1 MSYEEALKK
10 ILYNDLKKIRKNMYK
25 FSCESE
31 IKNIMIEMK
40 INGDESEGKEFEGK
54 GFAVKPDK
62 VNEIEQNKNCRSCL
76 ENIYTS
82 RFSIEDGY
90 SISFDDL
97 IKERGIDE
105 GGLEEIIKKIEFRS
119 MEVYEITIYLY
130 LDPNLNSGYKIAR
143 IYFNRN
149 IDCVKGE
156 EISNKFEENT
166 FFGRSSLDKTETG
179 KPISFEYIDTDEQ
192 YEYSKDHRFRYMIY

>member
-10 ILYNDLKKIRKNMYK
+10 ILYNDLKEIRKNMYK
-25 FSCESE
+25 FSCVSK

-40 INGDESEGKEFEGK
+40 INGDEFEGN

-76 ENIYTS
+76 EGNIYTS
-82 RFSIEDGY
+82 RFSVEDGY
-90 SISFDDL
+90 SIHFGDL

-130 LDPNLNSGYKIAR
+130 LDRNLKSGYKIAR

>member
-1 MSYEEALKK
+1 
-10 ILYNDLKKIRKNMYK
+10 
-25 FSCESE
+25 
-31 IKNIMIEMK
+31 
-40 INGDESEGKEFEGK
+40 
-54 GFAVKPDK
+54 
-62 VNEIEQNKNCRSCL
+62 
-76 ENIYTS
+76 
-82 RFSIEDGY
+82 
-90 SISFDDL
+90 
-97 IKERGIDE
+97 
-105 GGLEEIIKKIEFRS
+105 

-130 LDPNLNSGYKIAR
+130 LARDLDPGYKIAR

-149 IDCVKGE
+149 IDCVKSE

>member
-1 MSYEEALKK
+1 
-10 ILYNDLKKIRKNMYK
+10 
-25 FSCESE
+25 
-31 IKNIMIEMK
+31 
-40 INGDESEGKEFEGK
+40 
-54 GFAVKPDK
+54 
-62 VNEIEQNKNCRSCL
+62 
-76 ENIYTS
+76 
-82 RFSIEDGY
+82 
-90 SISFDDL
+90 
-97 IKERGIDE
+97 
-105 GGLEEIIKKIEFRS
+105 

-130 LDPNLNSGYKIAR
+130 LDRNLKSGYKIAR

-156 EISNKFEENT
+156 EISNKFEENI